1 VFPGHSQG
9 VSAPLNNNNA
19 IPPAQTEIES
29 DRKSLWDSKMED
41 TTLRRFQDC
50 MMSGLHGKFAQE
62 EIDAAFNGYEDAWLS
77 WANLNPDSVIPRIPQ
92 DYTCQHEEARI
103 IYVAGFTFACD
114 CKHFL
119 RWARELGKG
128 EIERTV
134 TIVDLESECTF
145 RWLIMATALDAAKV
159 LSAIHGMKVTMYKP
173 REDGTEDELTFTL
186 RACYS
191 ASNTIVYCPSTTA
204 SLRENSVPDSP
215 AVPTIHGHPSPRG
228 HSIHRPVWTGNSSSS
243 GSSVSIQKNTAQ
255 SSAVQNP
262 AVSHAAEKPTTT
274 PTSSWANIAI
284 SANPDSEIINLHPPR
299 QTAGP
304 WVKPAR
310 RIPNAPSPVSDE
322 PLIEQARLVF
332 LLDMPQNITL
342 QEVSD
347 AVLEGP
353 LLRIR
358 FGMDEIKGQRYVGII
373 FQYAQDAESFYQ
385 VLCKERADSRPGR
398 FKFVVDAIRGDPFPM
413 ETTIKAMGPPT
424 FASRRLTLVKSKFFF
439 MVGEKQLR
447 AFCERI
453 VPRDQI
459 QLIWLYNGGN
469 ATIVFADVSCAILV
483 KSKLDDQA
491 NGVGTFDRQT
501 AATWAGLQTTFS
513 KDPCVAPLEL
523 KTAMT

>member
-1 VFPGHSQG
+1 M
-9 VSAPLNNNNA
+9 SASLISNKAN
-19 IPPAQTEIES
+19 PPAKTEIKS
-29 DRKSLWDSKMED
+29 DIKSLWGNKMED

-50 MMSGLHGKFAQE
+50 MITGLHGNFPQE
-62 EIDAAFNGYEDAWLS
+62 QIHAAFDGYEDAWLS
-77 WANLNPDSVIPRIPQ
+77 WANLNPDTVIPRIPQ
-92 DYTCQHEEARI
+92 EYTRQHEDARI

-128 EIERTV
+128 EIERTI

-145 RWLIMATALDAAKV
+145 RWLVMTTAFDAAKV

-173 REDGTEDELTFTL
+173 RGDGMEDELTFTL

-191 ASNTIVYCPSTTA
+191 ASETIFHCPSTTA

-215 AVPTIHGHPSPRG
+215 AVSTVHGHPPPHEHSVRG
-228 HSIHRPVWTGNSSSS
+228 PVWMGNSSSS
-243 GSSVSIQKNTAQ
+243 GSSISIQETPAQ
-255 SSAVQNP
+255 STTAHTPAATNTVEKLSA
-262 AVSHAAEKPTTT
+262 T
-274 PTSSWANIAI
+274 PKSSWANIAI

-299 QTAGP
+299 HSIGP
-304 WVKPAR
+304 RVKPAG
-310 RIPNAPSPVSDE
+310 RIPNAPSAVSDE

-332 LLDMPQNITL
+332 LLDMPLNMTL

-353 LLRIR
+353 LRSII
-358 FGMDEIKGQRYVGII
+358 FGMDEIKGQRYVGIL

-413 ETTIKAMGPPT
+413 DATIKAMGPPT

-447 AFCERI
+447 AFCEKLVH
-453 VPRDQI
+453 VPREQI

-469 ATIVFADVSCAILV
+469 ATIVFADVEWAIKV
-483 KSKLDDQA
+483 KAKLDEQA